1 MTDPRL
7 THDEAIELVAGYVLG
22 ALDPAEEAAV
32 RAHLATCRLPHPELE
47 ELGSV
52 VPALQ
57 ELGVTELVEPP
68 AALRDRI
75 LAAAAADLTERA
87 AAPGPTAAAVVAAA
101 IPASPATAAS
111 PAATPAV
118 PEPIPFPSEEERT
131 VRSERTRS
139 GTSRLDWAIRIA
151 AVVAIVALGAWG
163 YNNQRELEATQAF
176 NQAVGDVLAAAAQP
190 GAQIALLAPQQG
202 QQGSGLAAVLPDGS
216 IQLAMHDLPANGG
229 TEVYT
234 AWVIVGN
241 QAPTSVGDFSV
252 GSTGIQLFTSK
263 PAPAPEG
270 ATIAITREPHPGN
283 TTPEGPVVSAGVA
296 TTPGATG

>member
-1 MTDPRL
+1 M
-7 THDEAIELVAGYVLG
+7 THDEAIDLAAGYVLG
-22 ALDPAEEAAV
+22 ALEPAEEAAV
-32 RAHLATCRLPHPELE
+32 REHLASCPLPHPELE
-47 ELGSV
+47 ELGGV

-75 LAAAAADLTERA
+75 LAAAAADLTERPQAAAIGASAAATLAPAVPGSPAPA
-87 AAPGPTAAAVVAAA
+87 AAPVV
-101 IPASPATAAS
+101 S
-111 PAATPAV
+111 
-118 PEPIPFPSEEERT
+118 EPIAFPSEEERT
-131 VRSERTRS
+131 VRAERTRS

-163 YNNQRELEATQAF
+163 YSNQQELKASQAF

-190 GAQIALLAPQQG
+190 GAQVVVLAPQQG

-216 IQLAMHDLPANGG
+216 IQLAMHDLPANAG

-234 AWVIVGN
+234 AWVIVGD

-252 GSTGIQLFTSK
+252 GSNGIQLFTSK
-263 PAPAPEG
+263 PAPTPEG
-270 ATIAITREPHPGN
+270 ATIAITREPQPGN
-283 TTPEGPVVSAGVA
+283 TAPAGPVVSAGIA
-296 TTPGATG
+296 TVPGATG

>member
-1 MTDPRL
+1 MTDQRL
-7 THDEAIELVAGYVLG
+7 THDEAIDLAAGYVLG
-22 ALDPAEEAAV
+22 ALQPAEEAAV
-32 RAHLATCRLPHPELE
+32 REHLATCRLPHPELE
-47 ELGSV
+47 ELGGV

-75 LAAAAADLTERA
+75 LAAAAADRTERTRA
-87 AAPGPTAAAVVAAA
+87 AASEPAGAVAVGAAV
-101 IPASPATAAS
+101 PASLAP
-111 PAATPAV
+111 ATPAA
-118 PEPIPFPSEEERT
+118 PEPIPFPSEDERT
-131 VRSERTRS
+131 VQAERTRS

-163 YNNQRELEATQAF
+163 YNNQQDLKASQAF

-190 GAQIALLAPQQG
+190 GAQIVVLAPQQG

-216 IQLAMHDLPANGG
+216 VQLAMHDLPANAG

-234 AWVIVGN
+234 AWVIVGD

-263 PAPAPEG
+263 PAPTPEG
-270 ATIAITREPHPGN
+270 ATIAITREPQPGN
-283 TTPEGPVVSAGVA
+283 TAPEGPVVSAGIA
-296 TTPGATG
+296 TVPGATG

>member
-7 THDEAIELVAGYVLG
+7 THDEAIDLAAGYVLG
-22 ALDPAEEAAV
+22 ALEPAEEAAV
-32 RAHLATCRLPHPELE
+32 REHLATCPLPHPEFE
-47 ELGSV
+47 ELGGV

-68 AALRDRI
+68 AALARPDPRGRRGGPDRADARRGRGRDRRRR
-75 LAAAAADLTERA
+75 TRA
-87 AAPGPTAAAVVAAA
+87 PRLGQ
-101 IPASPATAAS
+101 
-111 PAATPAV
+111 
-118 PEPIPFPSEEERT
+118 PIPFPSDDERT
-131 VRSERTRS
+131 VRAERTRS

-163 YNNQRELEATQAF
+163 YNNQQDLKASQAF

-190 GAQIALLAPQQG
+190 GAQIVVLAPQQG

-216 IQLAMHDLPANGG
+216 IQLAMHDLPANAG

-234 AWVIVGN
+234 AWVIVGD

-263 PAPAPEG
+263 PAPTPEG
-270 ATIAITREPHPGN
+270 ATIAITREPQPGN
-283 TTPEGPVVSAGVA
+283 TAPEGPVVSAGIA
-296 TTPGATG
+296 TVPGATG